1 MASPVTKL
9 ARSGQFQFAFHQA
22 LSALTSSCMS
32 VIHSEVQKLSSRT
45 MATQQTKQGDDPIV
59 CLDEAR
65 RFMVDCF
72 KAVGCNQNHAEIVA
86 ENLLAADYR
95 GHYSHGMNRLEMYLR
110 DVQGGFTS
118 PNATCTIEKETM
130 ATAVVDGN
138 NGFGAVIGK
147 FCMDLAIEKARKAG
161 IGMVVAHHSNHFGI
175 AGIYSLQAIERG
187 FLGMSF
193 TNTSPFMVP
202 TRSKE
207 VALGTNPISLG
218 APGLNG
224 DSFVLDMATT
234 AVAVGKIEIQRRK
247 NEPIPS
253 GWALNND
260 GRLETDAN
268 IAYDAGKL
276 LPLGGEELNSGYK
289 GYGLGMMVEIF
300 CGILSGS
307 KYGPNIRKWSAFSE
321 IADNGQAFI
330 AIDPNAFAS
339 GFEERMSDLM
349 GTLRKMEPVDPDKK
363 VLVHGDPERMHMEK
377 VHKDGG
383 LKYVRNQHE
392 TNLRLAE
399 EFKIKPMISK

>member
-9 ARSGQFQFAFHQA
+9 ARSRQFQFAFHQA

-95 GHYSHGMNRLEMYLR
+95 GHYSHGMNRL
-110 DVQGGFTS
+110 D
-118 PNATCTIEKETM
+118 
-130 ATAVVDGN
+130 
-138 NGFGAVIGK
+138 
-147 FCMDLAIEKARKAG
+147 
-161 IGMVVAHHSNHFGI
+161 SNHFGI

-349 GTLRKMEPVDPDKK
+349 GTLRKMEPV
-363 VLVHGDPERMHMEK
+363 RMNTSSM
-377 VHKDGG
+377 G
-383 LKYVRNQHE
+383 
-392 TNLRLAE
+392 
-399 EFKIKPMISK
+399 